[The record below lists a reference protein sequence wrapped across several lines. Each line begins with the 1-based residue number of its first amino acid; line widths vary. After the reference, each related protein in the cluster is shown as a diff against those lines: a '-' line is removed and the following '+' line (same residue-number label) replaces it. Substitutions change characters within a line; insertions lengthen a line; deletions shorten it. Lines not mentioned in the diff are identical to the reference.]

1 MAFINWGSE
10 SPEQL
15 KARRAMEEQMMFE
28 QAAFNAATA
37 AAAAGVGSGG
47 RRPGSFQFVVDTTN
61 ELEFRLEFTSTN
73 EPIEFTINWGDGN
86 IHEDSGAG
94 GFYEEFHTYE
104 EAGQYTVTV
113 TFNKPQNV
121 LALDFDG
128 FDGDYASLVSITN
141 LQNLTNLEGFR
152 ADYNSLVSVDLSG
165 MNTLTWVDISDCDEI
180 GSGDP
185 SLTGVNLAGC
195 TGLLELR
202 LDDSDFSAGLPTLR
216 GLDNLQNL
224 DVDDSGLSGLID
236 LSYLPSLERCD
247 LSSNDGIT
255 AVTISRSQPIGAN
268 ESRLDL
274 DGCSLT
280 QAAVD
285 FVLVELSLNSIADGY
300 VDITGPGNA
309 IPSAT
314 GLAAKTV
321 LEGRG
326 WNVDVNMPLTYVS
339 IPASTDFDIGGGGDF
354 TIEMFVKFNN
364 IDFINFNDSPRPYS
378 FGAYPTAANAISFQ
392 GPGTINFFANS
403 SGSPRSF
410 GSFVPTIGQWYHVC
424 AMRSSDNIYLF
435 IDGINVGSYLYADPI
450 LSQSLPLTIGYGNEA
465 NSSLNGLI
473 SNFRWTSSAVYDTTS
488 FSVPNAPLT
497 DLPATKLLIFQ
508 GTDLS
513 TILTDN
519 SGNGHN
525 ATGTGIFAYSSEDP
539 FNSAQGSLQVG

>member
-47 RRPGSFQFVVDTTN
+47 RRPGSFQFVVDTTD

-73 EPIEFTINWGDGN
+73 APIEFTINWGDGN
-86 IHEDSGAG
+86 IHEDSGYG

-104 EAGQYTVTV
+104 ETGQYTVTV

-121 LALDFDG
+121 LALNFEGSDEG
-128 FDGDYASLVSITN
+128 YANLISITN

-165 MNTLTWVDISDCDEI
+165 MNKLTWVDISDCEEI
-180 GSGDP
+180 GSGDE
-185 SLTGVNLAGC
+185 SLTNVNLTGC
-195 TGLLELR
+195 TDLLELR
-202 LDDSDFSAGLPTLR
+202 LDDSDFSAGLPNLR
-216 GLDNLQNL
+216 GLVNLQNL

-268 ESRLDL
+268 NSTLNLAE
-274 DGCSLT
+274 CSLT

-300 VDITGPGNA
+300 VYIDGPGNA

-314 GLAAKTV
+314 GLAAKAV
-321 LEGRG
+321 LVSRG
-326 WNVDVNMPLTYVS
+326 WSVNV
-339 IPASTDFDIGGGGDF
+339 
-354 TIEMFVKFNN
+354 
-364 IDFINFNDSPRPYS
+364 NF
-378 FGAYPTAANAISFQ
+378 
-392 GPGTINFFANS
+392 
-403 SGSPRSF
+403 
-410 GSFVPTIGQWYHVC
+410 
-424 AMRSSDNIYLF
+424 
-435 IDGINVGSYLYADPI
+435 
-450 LSQSLPLTIGYGNEA
+450 
-465 NSSLNGLI
+465 
-473 SNFRWTSSAVYDTTS
+473 
-488 FSVPNAPLT
+488 
-497 DLPATKLLIFQ
+497 
-508 GTDLS
+508 
-513 TILTDN
+513 
-519 SGNGHN
+519 
-525 ATGTGIFAYSSEDP
+525 
-539 FNSAQGSLQVG
+539 